1 MLLPTEE
8 ETAMSP
14 NPFLAT
20 ITDVI
25 KSGIEVPAARKV
37 KPITCEEQSIVRY
50 HSDNMKGPALTWSAV
65 ETNWEISS
73 RCLAI
78 RYTTGFKP
86 FYFHCKSQ
94 LSGGP
99 LHHLYH
105 ILRIKWWFVHLR
117 RNPDRVARDRGPPD
131 HQVGVE
137 GNPDDRPK
145 ESYREEL
152 AGWKGQRSFKCSQLT
167 LKICARTLCGVYLI
181 KWWLLGCSKISGQT
195 WAKYTSRCKK
205 GETLWSFKQGL

>member
-37 KPITCEEQSIVRY
+37 KPITCEEQSIVQY

-86 FYFHCKSQ
+86 FYFNCKSQ

-105 ILRIKWWFVHLR
+105 ILRTKWWFVHLR

-152 AGWKGQRSFKCSQLT
+152 AGCKWQRSLKWSQLT
-167 LKICARTLCGVYLI
+167 LKICARYAEFT
-181 KWWLLGCSKISGQT
+181 
-195 WAKYTSRCKK
+195 
-205 GETLWSFKQGL
+205 

>member
-1 MLLPTEE
+1 
-8 ETAMSP
+8 MSP

-37 KPITCEEQSIVRY
+37 KPITCEEQSIVQY

-86 FYFHCKSQ
+86 FYFYCKSI
-94 LSGGP
+94 P
-99 LHHLYH
+99 DICHRHHRQCLCKKK
-105 ILRIKWWFVHLR
+105 L
-117 RNPDRVARDRGPPD
+117 P
-131 HQVGVE
+131 GVIFTDLTRKI
-137 GNPDDRPK
+137 GVF
-145 ESYREEL
+145 YRFNTKN
-152 AGWKGQRSFKCSQLT
+152 WRFFTDLT
-167 LKICARTLCGVYLI
+167 RKIGAF
-181 KWWLLGCSKISGQT
+181 
-195 WAKYTSRCKK
+195 RCKFYSPK
-205 GETLWSFKQGL
+205 SLHV

>member
-25 KSGIEVPAARKV
+25 KSGMEVPAARKV

-94 LSGGP
+94 LLSSLSHFKDQMMICSPQEESRSCCPWPWPTRPSSRSRGQSRWSTQRKLSGRTCG
-99 LHHLYH
+99 LQRTKVIQMLS
-105 ILRIKWWFVHLR
+105 V
-117 RNPDRVARDRGPPD
+117 NP
-131 HQVGVE
+131 Q
-137 GNPDDRPK
+137 N
-145 ESYREEL
+145 L
-152 AGWKGQRSFKCSQLT
+152 C
-167 LKICARTLCGVYLI
+167 TLCGVYLI

-205 GETLWSFKQGL
+205 GGTLWSFKQGL